1 METMLVGAGVGVG
14 VGVGGWWG
22 LATQGVQR
30 YSDLPHL
37 DLVALHQN

>member
-1 METMLVGAGVGVG
+1 MSDSTREVLVGVG